1 MNLNNQYSRKELED
15 LICEVMD
22 IKSITPMIRNQI
34 NKYILD
40 YNMSFKEIARCI
52 VWYVEV
58 ANGKMK
64 PMYGIGIVPNIR
76 EESNAYFKKLELD
89 QQNKTIEAKKIVEY
103 QDNNIIFNIKSIQR
117 KKRNPKQLDITSID
131 TKGDNKW

>member
-89 QQNKTIEAKKIVEY
+89 RQNKAIEAKKIAEH

-131 TKGDNKW
+131 TKGDNK

>member
-131 TKGDNKW
+131 TKGDNK

>member
-117 KKRNPKQLDITSID
+117 KKRNTKQLDIASID
-131 TKGDNKW
+131 TKGDNK

>member
-117 KKRNPKQLDITSID
+117 KKRNPKQLDIASID
-131 TKGDNKW
+131 TKGDNK

>member
-58 ANGKMK
+58 ANGQFK

-89 QQNKTIEAKKIVEY
+89 RQNKAIEAKKIVEY

-131 TKGDNKW
+131 TKGENK